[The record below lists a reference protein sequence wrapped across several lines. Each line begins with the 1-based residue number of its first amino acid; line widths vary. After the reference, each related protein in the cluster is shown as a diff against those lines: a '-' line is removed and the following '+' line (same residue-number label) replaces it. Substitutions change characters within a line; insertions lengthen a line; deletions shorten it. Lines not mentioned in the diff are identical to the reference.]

1 MKCAFHGDL
10 RTGFIF
16 QGLETI
22 FIRWGM
28 VKERDIRKGN
38 VYIFD
43 NLMNIII
50 SEKLTAY
57 KVKYYNS
64 IQLLRYN

>member
-1 MKCAFHGDL
+1 MKCAFYGDL